1 MTPAFR
7 GGTAS
12 IEVFAHDAVRDCL
25 KTQNLENVVPH
36 FSFPGS
42 AWECMTWRL
51 CLHYRPECQ
60 IVIPLRGQRSDMPLV
75 GARPRVRPG
84 NGQTHR
90 SAPTVAATLP
100 FEVEFVSSLRKRIGI
115 TGQSPE
121 DMGSQA
127 EPGNQEPRL
136 LPKDLIYLIRRASRP

>member
-1 MTPAFR
+1 VTPAFR

-12 IEVFAHDAVRDCL
+12 IEVFANDAARGCL
-25 KTQNLENVVPH
+25 KTQNLEDVVPQ

-51 CLHYRPECQ
+51 RLHYRLECQ
-60 IVIPLRGQRSDMPLV
+60 MV
-75 GARPRVRPG
+75 
-84 NGQTHR
+84 
-90 SAPTVAATLP
+90 
-100 FEVEFVSSLRKRIGI
+100 

-136 LPKDLIYLIRRASRP
+136 LPKI